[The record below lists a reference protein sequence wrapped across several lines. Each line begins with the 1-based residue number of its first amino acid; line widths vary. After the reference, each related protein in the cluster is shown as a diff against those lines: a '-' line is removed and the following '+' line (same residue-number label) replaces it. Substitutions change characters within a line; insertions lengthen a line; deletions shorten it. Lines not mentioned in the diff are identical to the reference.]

1 MFTSDDS
8 GKQTKS
14 GLDNPASTQF
24 CKPKDTLEES
34 KDLEKR
40 KVKVGGTDDGLS
52 NENSVDSEEG
62 ESGDD
67 EVCISDE
74 S

>member
-1 MFTSDDS
+1 VYIFGLWCYLSIS
-8 GKQTKS
+8 LFVSVPESTKIS
-14 GLDNPASTQF
+14 LR
-24 CKPKDTLEES
+24 CL
-34 KDLEKR
+34 LEKQ
-40 KVKVGGTDDGLS
+40 KVNVGGTDDGLS